1 MSPPRPGLLRLVAD
15 AYRFAGV
22 PDPWVMAAR
31 YVARLGNGPPG
42 TARAAPAEAA
52 LGTSSPPP
60 DGQSL
65 SAASL
70 SGDDDGPAV
79 SP

>member
-31 YVARLGNGPPG
+31 YVARLGK
-42 TARAAPAEAA
+42 RAARQRRGRPRAEAA
-52 LGTSSPPP
+52 LGTSV
-60 DGQSL
+60 
-65 SAASL
+65 AA
-70 SGDDDGPAV
+70 A
-79 SP
+79 